1 MAVPASG
8 ELSLRGIRAEL
19 GTNNYTNITAY
30 VNVSLTNM
38 SIGSNGTINTS
49 NPAANRPNG
58 TAPHNMSE
66 FYSYDHDVV
75 AAPSR
80 TSFSSV
86 RYTTATCPAT
96 LNNTHYHDGS
106 GTYPAVGDII
116 YDSDVAVEPSTSG
129 YYFLSTSQ
137 AAVIL
142 DAKTGEVESIYT
154 CPRSERRLKYNIEFI
169 GDSPMGIPTYHFN
182 YKDESHGKGRFIG
195 TMVDD
200 LERLGFTEALF
211 TGCDGS
217 IFVDYDMIDVP
228 FHNITL

>member
-8 ELSLRGIRAEL
+8 ELSLRAIRNEL
-19 GTNNYTNITAY
+19 SANNYSGTSQFA
-30 VNVSLTNM
+30 NVSLATM
-38 SIGSNGTINTS
+38 STGGNGTINTA
-49 NPAANRPNG
+49 NPAADRPDG
-58 TAPHNMSE
+58 STPHNMSE
-66 FYSYDHDVV
+66 FYSYDHDAV

-86 RYTTATCPAT
+86 RYATATCPAT
-96 LNNTHYHDGS
+96 LTTTHYHDGS
-106 GTYPAVGDII
+106 GTYPTTGDII
-116 YDSDVAVEPSTSG
+116 YDSAGAAAPSTSG
-129 YYFLSTSQ
+129 YYFFSQSQ
-137 AAVIL
+137 AAVIT
-142 DAKTGEVESIYT
+142 DKTNGIVVSIYS